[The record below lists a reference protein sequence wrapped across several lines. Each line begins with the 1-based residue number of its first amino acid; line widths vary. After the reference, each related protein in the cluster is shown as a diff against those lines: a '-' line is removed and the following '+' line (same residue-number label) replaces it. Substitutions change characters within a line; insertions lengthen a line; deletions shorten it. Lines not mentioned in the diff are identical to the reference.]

1 MSLSQ
6 ICAEAEASISRSRS
20 LFNGSAVAPPS
31 GATDLSNAAATATS
45 ARARTTAQSGEG
57 INAYQATTTRSTGLM
72 TTAVRGDEGLAG
84 HLITAAAVQ
93 QAGATRLDQISAQA
107 SHITKLAPLARS
119 ATAQRMVLAWTHRS
133 LTESS
138 QTVQAAQRQAAGLSA
153 QIRAVDFK
161 QAPPPAGPPSGEDKK
176 DGEKKDGKDDDGSR
190 KHSGSVSKSFGKGG
204 EAKPNG
210 PVQRQWGTPTD
221 PHQTPWRK
229 DIPFDGSRG
238 TLSVQG
244 PGRQGSATASQHTDG
259 LTGQADVGA
268 WAIKGNAHYDASI
281 FGYDIPLDADFQ
293 VGAHGTATGAI
304 TDHGFSEGVDGFV
317 GAEVHAST
325 QEYHLGPLDL
335 SLGASGQF
343 GAGASEHLSA
353 GVQDGKYFLGG
364 DIGAAWGFGGKISP
378 HIAIDKSYVDNAL
391 GAVGAWMGDLF

>member
-1 MSLSQ
+1 VSLSQ
-6 ICAEAEASISRSRS
+6 ICAEAEASIARSRS
-20 LFNGSAVAPPS
+20 LFNGSAAAPPS
-31 GATDLSNAAATATS
+31 GAADLSQATVTATS
-45 ARARTTAQSGEG
+45 ASARTSELSGAGVTA
-57 INAYQATTTRSTGLM
+57 YRATTTQSAGLM
-72 TTAVRGDEGLAG
+72 TTAVRGDVGLAG
-84 HLITAAAVQ
+84 HLTTAAALQ
-93 QAGATRLDQISAQA
+93 QAGAMRLDQIAAQA
-107 SHITKLAPLARS
+107 SHLTKLAPLARS
-119 ATAQRMVLAWTHRS
+119 ATAQRAVLTSAHHL
-133 LTESS
+133 LTGSS
-138 QTVQAAQRQAAGLSA
+138 HTVQAVQRQASGLSA

-161 QAPPPAGPPSGEDKK
+161 QAPPPAGPPSGGDKK

-190 KHSGSVSKSFGKGG
+190 KHSGSVGKSFGKGG

-244 PGRQGSATASQHTDG
+244 PGRQGGATASQHTDG
-259 LTGQADVGA
+259 VTGQASVDA

-281 FGYDIPLDADFQ
+281 FGYDVPLDADFQ
-293 VGAHGTATGAI
+293 IGAHGNAAGAI

-317 GAEVHAST
+317 GAELHAAT
-325 QEYHLGPLDL
+325 REYHLGPLDL

-343 GAGASEHLSA
+343 GVGASEHLSA
-353 GVQDGKYFLGG
+353 GVQDDKYFFGG

-378 HIAIDKSYVDNAL
+378 HIAIDKSYVDKAL
-391 GAVGAWMGDLF
+391 GAVGSWMGNLF